1 MERAS
6 DGTSL
11 CQALALAACPIALL
25 VSDLAAAERYAGML
39 IDHSTRYALPVWR
52 AWGRSYQG
60 VLVIHR
66 GGLDTGLRL
75 LRAGFDELGETRSPL
90 RLPTFLS
97 AMADALGPCRPGL

>member
-52 AWGRSYQG
+52 AWGR
-60 VLVIHR
+60 I
-66 GGLDTGLRL
+66 TRL
-75 LRAGFDELGETRSPL
+75 GMLISVRIK
-90 RLPTFLS
+90 
-97 AMADALGPCRPGL
+97 